1 MKLLLAAALA
11 IGATRGTASQLV
23 DPSPCE
29 ALPREALEQRAQESL
44 LQLLASESG
53 QPVEAL
59 RARFEGDP
67 SEYTMDVTGQC
78 GSLALIYGPT
88 RYAPGDGRLF
98 KLADDGSIESER
110 IHILERMH
118 RKRLADI
125 AGKVEQLA
133 ALLTDGY
140 AELFEQEDNV
150 RFGPLLPGEGHAAVA
165 VFSIEGFRKSNSH
178 NQYLAVFAHV
188 VNETGELDDPHEPY
202 RLLDVMQIGG
212 KGWRSFLKAPLTI
225 QPGLITLEGL
235 NYAASDALC
244 CPSLPFRTRFRFED
258 GRLQEVVSDLATTP
272 PEFDLWL
279 KQGWQSA
286 RDQNDC
292 IDREFWT
299 PRLRALKP
307 LRVCSHR
314 ANIAVTTSD
323 LQGCESGLY
332 LINPASSWMPVNS
345 STETFQVEQASGNLR
360 FQFCPGE

>member
-11 IGATRGTASQLV
+11 IGAARGAASQPV

-29 ALPREALEQRAQESL
+29 ALPREALEQRAQDSL

-59 RARFEGDP
+59 RGRFEGDP
-67 SEYTMDVTGQC
+67 PEYTMDVTGQC

-140 AELFEQEDNV
+140 AELVDQEDNV
-150 RFGPLLPGEGHAAVA
+150 RFGILLPDQGHAAVA
-165 VFSIEGFRKSNSH
+165 VFSLEGFRKSNSH
-178 NQYLAVFAHV
+178 NEYLAVFAHV
-188 VNETGELDDPHEPY
+188 VNESGELDDPHEPY

-212 KGWRSFLKAPLTI
+212 KGWRSFPKAPLTI
-225 QPGLITLEGL
+225 EPGLITLEGL

-244 CPSLPFRTRFRFED
+244 CPSLPFTTRFRFKD
-258 GRLQEVVSDLATTP
+258 GRLQQEVSDLATTP
-272 PEFDLWL
+272 PELDLWL
-279 KQGWQSA
+279 KEGWQSA

-292 IDREFWT
+292 IGREFWT
-299 PRLRALKP
+299 PRLRALEP
-307 LRVCSHR
+307 LKVCSHR
-314 ANIAVTTSD
+314 LNLAVTTNQ
-323 LQGCESGLY
+323 LERCESGRY
-332 LINPASSWMPVNS
+332 LINPASSWLPVDS
-345 STETFQVEQASGNLR
+345 STETFLLEAESGNVR
-360 FQFCPGE
+360 FEFCHGE